1 MPAEPAGPCLRVES
15 AVAAGGVLII
25 VLTWPVTV
33 VTMVVA
39 SVAIG
44 VVLDGFGLGDA
55 FGDRDVT
62 SVLPGAC
69 AAPHVSAI
77 QSKSIYSGTIF

>member
-1 MPAEPAGPCLRVES
+1 MPAALAAPCLRVES

-39 SVAIG
+39 SVAVG
-44 VVLDGFGLGDA
+44 VVLVEFGFGDG
-55 FGDRDVT
+55 DVT